1 MVTSHRTADQMILEV
16 SLSLLLNSEDMG
28 FYIGPYVLDA
38 DNADGMNSRTLIF
51 KLWFVMAQLTVF
63 TPYKKK

>member
-1 MVTSHRTADQMILEV
+1 MILEV

-38 DNADGMNSRTLIF
+38 DNEDGMNAYTFIV
-51 KLWFVMAQLTVF
+51 KLWFVLAQATVF
-63 TPYKKK
+63 TPYKKQ